1 MSHCGQ
7 PKLITARLTLRH
19 CTAVRGSVNTVFKRI
34 NIPQQSAQ
42 RPHPHTHIC
51 CHTDPQYTWHRD
63 IRLRFVSVMC
73 APLSVNH
80 HSVQLTRPCVRLDWQ
95 QHHVSIIIYFNRYI
109 WLSHSVIWTANNCI
123 LFQCTSTAWWSSY
136 KSNRTAPTRWVQSA
150 SNGKFN
156 WSQLKWENLHLL
168 FLLCRSHWQ
177 VQARGKLLP
186 LLHCIL
192 PSLPC
197 YTHTHTHIHTGRHL
211 DTQWETG
218 SPFHSPLTEPP
229 LLLSLML
236 MFHLTDSSSL
246 DLPRAFQQSWGI
258 WWESDTQPHT
268 KALSVCEC
276 KCLCVCVRRIDNQ
289 FHCVEWGE
297 GQQKGHGANGRTHV
311 LSLRLLVA
319 TAHVDAVRDT
329 KQPPPP
335 TGTDVGVGTDRGLIC
350 RRDDAEVYRSVF
362 TSFSGRKICFFLNL
376 GLTTI

>member
-42 RPHPHTHIC
+42 QPHPHTHIC

-73 APLSVNH
+73 APLAVNH

-197 YTHTHTHIHTGRHL
+197 YTHTHTHTYGQTLGHTVRDWLALSLTSHW
-211 DTQWETG
+211 TSS
-218 SPFHSPLTEPP
+218 SPFSDAYVSFDRFVITRSSSCIPTELRHMVRERHSAAHQSPLCVWVQ
-229 LLLSLML
+229 ML
-236 MFHLTDSSSL
+236 M
-246 DLPRAFQQSWGI
+246 
-258 WWESDTQPHT
+258 
-268 KALSVCEC
+268 
-276 KCLCVCVRRIDNQ
+276 CVCASHRQSVPLCWVRGGPAEGARS
-289 FHCVEWGE
+289 EWP
-297 GQQKGHGANGRTHV
+297 H
-311 LSLRLLVA
+311 SC
-319 TAHVDAVRDT
+319 AVPAAAGGYGTCRCRAWHKTTPSSHRDR
-329 KQPPPP
+329 
-335 TGTDVGVGTDRGLIC
+335 RG
-350 RRDDAEVYRSVF
+350 
-362 TSFSGRKICFFLNL
+362 GWNW
-376 GLTTI
+376 